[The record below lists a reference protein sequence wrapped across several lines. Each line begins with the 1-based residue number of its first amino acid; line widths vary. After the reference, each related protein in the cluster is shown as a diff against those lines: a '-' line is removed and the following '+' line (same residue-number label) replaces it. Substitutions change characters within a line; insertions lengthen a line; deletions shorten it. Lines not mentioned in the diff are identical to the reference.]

1 MKVFIVEN
9 NDLLVGAIM
18 RIIEQHT
25 QLTSVVVT
33 GYATSC
39 SEALHTINTTLP
51 DMVILDLS
59 LNECPNGTKSPHHGL
74 ALLRDLR
81 HLPRVP
87 RVLIY
92 SYYNQPYY
100 LWTAWQYGAKGFLD
114 KDTSASEFATAFTT
128 IMQGGYAFS
137 LEQLQIIQQRMALP
151 ELTSREH
158 EILAL
163 LAQGRSKD
171 NIAEILQIAAG
182 TVRTHIRNL
191 FDKFDA
197 HSQSELITVARRL
210 GFVLDKD
217 APGR

>member
-25 QLTSVVVT
+25 QLTNLVVT
-33 GYATSC
+33 GYAASC
-39 SEALHTINTTLP
+39 SEALHTIRTTLP
-51 DMVILDLS
+51 DIVILDLS
-59 LNECPNGTKSPHHGL
+59 LNDCPDGTKSPHHGL

-81 HLPRVP
+81 HLPCVP

-92 SYYNQPYY
+92 SYWDQPYY
-100 LWTAWQYGAKGFLD
+100 LWTAWQHGARGFLD
-114 KDTSASEFATAFTT
+114 KDTSASEFATALVTV
-128 IMQGGYAFS
+128 MQAGYAFS

-151 ELTSREH
+151 ELTPREH

-171 NIAEILQIAAG
+171 DIAEILHISAG
-182 TVRTHIRNL
+182 TVRTHTRNL
-191 FDKFDA
+191 FDKFDV
-197 HSQSELITVARRL
+197 HSQNELIIVARRL

-217 APGR
+217 VSGR

>member
-25 QLTSVVVT
+25 QLTNLVVT
-33 GYATSC
+33 GYAASC
-39 SEALHTINTTLP
+39 SEALHTISTTLP
-51 DMVILDLS
+51 DIVILDLS
-59 LNECPNGTKSPHHGL
+59 LNECPDGTRSPHHGL

-81 HLPRVP
+81 HLPCVP

-92 SYYNQPYY
+92 SYWNQPYY
-100 LWTAWQYGAKGFLD
+100 LWTAWQHGALGFLD
-114 KDTSASEFATAFTT
+114 KDTSASEFATALTT
-128 IMQGGYAFS
+128 VMKAGYAFS
-137 LEQLQIIQQRMALP
+137 LEQLRIIQQRMVLP
-151 ELTSREH
+151 ELTPREY

-171 NIAEILQIAAG
+171 DIAEILRIAAG
-182 TVRTHIRNL
+182 TVRTHTRNL

-197 HSQSELITVARRL
+197 HSQGELISVARRL

-217 APGR
+217 VAGR